1 MDRVELLLRAAAA
14 ANDSG
19 EVRYAVDLAR
29 QAVARVNTRPGADAL
44 DVYGPGSS
52 LTDCSNATI
61 SRRGCRYALGGTAA
75 QRFMGSWSD
84 GVPMKPLQVLG
95 SP

>member
-29 QAVARVNTRPGADAL
+29 QAVARVNTRPGRMRWMSMDLEA
-44 DVYGPGSS
+44 P
-52 LTDCSNATI
+52 
-61 SRRGCRYALGGTAA
+61 
-75 QRFMGSWSD
+75 
-84 GVPMKPLQVLG
+84 
-95 SP
+95 